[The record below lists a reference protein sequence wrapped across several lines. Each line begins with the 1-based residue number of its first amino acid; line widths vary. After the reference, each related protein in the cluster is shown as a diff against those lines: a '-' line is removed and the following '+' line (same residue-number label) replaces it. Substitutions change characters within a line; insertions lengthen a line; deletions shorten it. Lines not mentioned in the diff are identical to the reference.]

1 MRAAIAQAEQ
11 RAGRPAGGVRLLAVS
26 KSRSAAEV
34 RAAYAAGLRHFA
46 ENYTQEGVGKAM
58 ALRDLDITWHFIGAI
73 QSNKTRAIAQRFQW
87 IHTVDRARIA
97 TRLNDAA
104 SKPLDVCVQV
114 NVDAEPQKAGVAPG
128 ALAPLLAHI
137 AALPRLRLRGLMTI
151 GAADGDAGTGFRRLK
166 ALFDGVQNDARAH
179 WDTLSMGMSGD
190 YQTAIAEGAT
200 VVRIGTAL
208 FGPRPAVSRNGRQ
221 AAPEAQDG

>member
-1 MRAAIAQAEQ
+1 MRATIAEAE
-11 RAGRPAGGVRLLAVS
+11 RSARRPAGSVRLLAVS

-46 ENYTQEGVGKAM
+46 ENYTQEGVDKAM

-73 QSNKTRAIAQRFQW
+73 QSNKTRTIAQQFQW
-87 IHTVDRARIA
+87 IHSVDRPRIA

-104 SKPLDVCVQV
+104 IRPLDVCVQV
-114 NVDAEPQKAGVAPG
+114 NMDAEPQKAGVPPRT
-128 ALAPLLAHI
+128 LAPLLAHI
-137 AALPRLRLRGLMTI
+137 ATLPRLRLRGLMAI

-166 ALFDGVQNDARAH
+166 ALFDDAQADVRAN

-190 YQTAIAEGAT
+190 YEAAIAEGAT

-208 FGPRPAVSRNGRQ
+208 FGPRPAARNHRQ
-221 AAPEAQDG
+221 TVPEAWNG